1 MGAEICSEGQDDN
14 SNLEAATFIGVVLWA
29 CGSLARCFRRR
40 SRGPEART
48 REGTRSSCCC
58 CLICLLPRCLTHS
71 LTWQD
76 DQELQRGSRGGIAG
90 RCRRGGTRSV
100 AAVHV
105 HLHGRRVGLAIRSV
119 ALVARSWRRRLRL
132 QRPELPVRDQH
143 LRQHQHA
150 VLPRRRCLP
159 NDAVRSHGRWF
170 GCAGRLGCFLY
181 VVVVSRRALVLSCS
195 HARCSQPTE
204 PASAS
209 SSRTVATRA
218 TARQVSLA
226 RASSRLRATC
236 PSPKTPWSIRWWSS

>member
-40 SRGPEART
+40 SVLRQEHEKELRAPAAAA
-48 REGTRSSCCC
+48 SFAC
-58 CLICLLPRCLTHS
+58 CLTHS

-76 DQELQRGSRGGIAG
+76 DQEHQRGSRGGIAG

-181 VVVVSRRALVLSCS
+181 VVVVSRRALVLVLSCS